1 MPTGNFNELT
11 VLDYSHE
18 KSIIIYMSNQ
28 SFIGFI
34 IVIILEFS

>member
-11 VLDYSHE
+11 VLDYSYE
-18 KSIIIYMSNQ
+18 KPIIIYISNQ